1 MQHRQKSRN
10 NENIIARR
18 YRFNFY
24 IWLALETIF
33 ANQNKDYNINNKSN
47 LITETVSGQEGSLR
61 QWLLRVS
68 QT

>member
-18 YRFNFY
+18 YRFNSY

-33 ANQNKDYNINNKSN
+33 ANQNKDYNI
-47 LITETVSGQEGSLR
+47 TRAT
-61 QWLLRVS
+61 
-68 QT
+68 